1 MTLKFYCRP
10 LPGSESLGPL
20 LATASIPR
28 LKADQIDARDYSTVE
43 RFSPDTT
50 PYLEYFPEWKTEL
63 DLFYQTFEKELNRYR
78 TVMHHQP
85 LRPWSRL
92 AFEQIAKY
100 GLSLIHI

>member
-50 PYLEYFPEWKTEL
+50 PYLVSGARAPLFPT
-63 DLFYQTFEKELNRYR
+63 RG
-78 TVMHHQP
+78 QP
-85 LRPWSRL
+85 DRILGPNL
-92 AFEQIAKY
+92 TLQA
-100 GLSLIHI
+100 